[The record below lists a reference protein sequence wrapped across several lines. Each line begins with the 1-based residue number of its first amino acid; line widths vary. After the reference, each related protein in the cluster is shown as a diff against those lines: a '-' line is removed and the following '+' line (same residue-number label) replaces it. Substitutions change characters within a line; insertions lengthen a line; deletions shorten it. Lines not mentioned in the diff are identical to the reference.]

1 MKQSKESVVK
11 SISSRA
17 VIVTGS
23 TRGIGLATAAEFLKN
38 GDKVTIFCR
47 HQDHVDEAVEQ
58 LSEITGLSKVSQN
71 ILGLVGDVR
80 VSSDVRELVD
90 IALRNFGRI
99 DVLVNNAGIAVW
111 RLIEHTS
118 EHEWDDV
125 LDTNLKGSFLFMREV
140 MPIMKKQGSGIII
153 NISSDLGVEGQ
164 AKYSA
169 YSASKFGQI
178 GLTQVVA
185 DETRDTDIKVYAV
198 LPGGVA
204 TKLHLDIHPWEDPS
218 EMMTPEYVAKEIFQV
233 AEGKGRSGESIEV
246 YY

>member
-1 MKQSKESVVK
+1 MEN
-11 SISSRA
+11 ISSRA

-23 TRGIGLATAAEFLKN
+23 TRGIGLATAAEFLRN

-47 HQDHVDEAVEQ
+47 HQDHVDEAVER
-58 LSEITGLSKVSQN
+58 LSEITGLSNVSQN
-71 ILGLVGDVR
+71 ILGLFGDVR
-80 VSSDVRELVD
+80 MSSDVREIVD

-99 DVLVNNAGIAVW
+99 DVLINNAGIAVW
-111 RLIEHTS
+111 KLIEHTT
-118 EHEWDDV
+118 EHEWDNV
-125 LDTNLKGSFLFMREV
+125 LDTNLKGSFLFIHEV
-140 MPIMKKQGSGIII
+140 MPIMKKQGSGVII
-153 NISSDLGVEGQ
+153 NVSSGLGAQGQ
-164 AKYSA
+164 ANYSA

-185 DETRDTDIKVYAV
+185 DETRDMDIKVYAI

-218 EMMTPEYVAKEIFQV
+218 KMMTPEYIAKEIFQI
-233 AEGKGRSGESIEV
+233 AEGRKRSGASIEI